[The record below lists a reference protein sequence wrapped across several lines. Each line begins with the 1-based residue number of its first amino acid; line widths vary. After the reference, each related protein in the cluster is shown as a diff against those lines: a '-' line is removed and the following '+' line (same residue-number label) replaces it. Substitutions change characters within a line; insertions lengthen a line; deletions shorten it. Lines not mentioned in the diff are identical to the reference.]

1 MYVWSYFMQ
10 LMFTHDISIY
20 FILYIIFSL
29 IYHGLTSRKL
39 LIYLLVEI
47 DGILCIHLHSVIK
60 YYWNRCGKLKSLSL
74 MILVD
79 LFSL

>member
-1 MYVWSYFMQ
+1 MQ
-10 LMFTHDISIY
+10 LMFTYDISIY

-47 DGILCIHLHSVIK
+47 DGILCIHLHSMIK
-60 YYWNRCGKLKSLSL
+60 SYWNRRGKLESLSL
-74 MILVD
+74 MMLVE